1 MASAFEPNICAY
13 TINVHL
19 NCEISARRCSIKDQ
33 LDIYEPIDL
42 NFVHNDDIPWDHILD
57 FNFAPDSNITVIP
70 FGIFERFPEIR
81 YFRMSTG
88 LKRLN
93 AEDFKHGKRLMI
105 LELEN
110 NVIKFIP
117 SHSFVGT
124 EILFSID
131 LSRNEINRIDDFAF
145 SGLVKLRE
153 IFLNNNSLTGI
164 RRNTF
169 AGAVGIKLLRLE
181 HNRIEFIESGAF
193 DLPEL
198 EVLNLFN
205 NKIRSLAD
213 NLFAAAIHLNKI
225 DASANYLVS
234 IGQSF
239 DNSTELTNVILNDNR
254 IDDIDLSAF
263 ARLPKLER
271 LSLRNSGFSFS
282 KSPHWASPKYPSTLK
297 YLDLSNNGISETD
310 VVSRLADFLILDELN
325 LEDNQ
330 LSELDGLDEI
340 TFKYLRL
347 ITKIGLSGNRFT
359 CEKLQDIAGK
369 LNFQSIRVN
378 GHNEDVI
385 KFNKKNING
394 VACL

>member
-1 MASAFEPNICAY
+1 MPAFAVSTFAY

-19 NCEISARRCSIKDQ
+19 NCEISARRCTIKDS
-33 LDIYEPIDL
+33 LEIYEPIQI
-42 NFVHNDDIPWDHILD
+42 NFVDNDIAWDRILD
-57 FNFAPDSNITVIP
+57 FNFAPDSNVTVMP
-70 FGIFERFPEIR
+70 VGIFEQFTEIR

-93 AEDFKHGKRLMI
+93 AEDFKHGKKLMI
-105 LELEN
+105 LELQN
-110 NVIKFIP
+110 NAIAFIP

-131 LSRNEINRIDDFAF
+131 LSRNELSRIDDFAF

-164 RRNTF
+164 KRNTF
-169 AGAVGIKLLRLE
+169 AGAVGIKQLQLE
-181 HNRIEFIESGAF
+181 HNRIEYIEAGAF

-198 EVLNLFN
+198 ESINLVQ

-213 NLFAAAIHLNKI
+213 SLFAVAVRLFKV
-225 DASANYLVS
+225 DLSANYLVS

-239 DNSTELTNVILNDNR
+239 DNLTDLHNVILNDNR

-282 KSPHWASPKYPSTLK
+282 KSPHWPSLRYPSTLK
-297 YLDLSNNGISETD
+297 YLDLSNNGISERD
-310 VVSRLADFLILDELN
+310 VVSRLADFLVLDELN

-340 TFKYLRL
+340 TFKFLRL
-347 ITKIGLSGNRFT
+347 ISRIGLSGNRFT
-359 CEKLQDIAGK
+359 CEKLQDIIGK
-369 LNFQSIRVN
+369 LSFQSITVI
-378 GHNEDVI
+378 GHSEDAV
-385 KFNKKNING
+385 KLNKKNING
-394 VACL
+394 VTCL